1 MALSSPHVEL
11 HGKTVEQQERTQ
23 KTKLSNELK
32 DKARPVGMGLFHADQ
47 MIATFISSHR
57 KAMQIMHAGA
67 TLIVQ
72 WIRRWINNDEA
83 IERMQARQRKD
94 LLETDGWK
102 KERRHQ

>member
-1 MALSSPHVEL
+1 MLPSDVLNSFPREGRKLIFILSL
-11 HGKTVEQQERTQ
+11 A
-23 KTKLSNELK
+23 SNELK

-72 WIRRWINNDEA
+72 WIRRWIDNDEA

-102 KERRHQ
+102 KERRRQ